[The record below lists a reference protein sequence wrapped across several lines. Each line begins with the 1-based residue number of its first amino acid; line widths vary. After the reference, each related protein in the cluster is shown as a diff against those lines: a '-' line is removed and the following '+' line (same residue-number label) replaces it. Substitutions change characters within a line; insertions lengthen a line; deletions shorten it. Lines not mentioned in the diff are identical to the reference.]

1 MSESPATSHFWVANP
16 PFFASTL
23 LVASAGDAAGGDEPR
38 VVTRLELFDA
48 DGDKVNDVTVEF
60 PVGEVG
66 VIDLEP
72 FSQALKSQGGVSHG
86 HLAVSSPDGTRHL
99 CRQTIGGSV
108 ALLQDPLLTKGREA
122 SFTPLIIGARREHQ
136 IVLVNASSEPAQ
148 VAIRLFYGNRAPE
161 WNLDIPA
168 NASRLVSLESELLS
182 STEDV
187 SWEKGAIQAYMRIAP
202 RLQASV
208 SCHVI
213 ERVPGETPEL
223 DTFRCLATW

>member
-23 LVASAGDAAGGDEPR
+23 LVASAGDIAGEDEPR

-60 PVGEVG
+60 PAGEVG

-108 ALLQDPLLTKGREA
+108 ALLQDPLLTKGRDA

-148 VAIRLFYGNRAPE
+148 VAIRLFYGN
-161 WNLDIPA
+161 LI
-168 NASRLVSLESELLS
+168 SLESELLS

>member
-1 MSESPATSHFWVANP
+1 
-16 PFFASTL
+16 
-23 LVASAGDAAGGDEPR
+23 
-38 VVTRLELFDA
+38 
-48 DGDKVNDVTVEF
+48 
-60 PVGEVG
+60 
-66 VIDLEP
+66 
-72 FSQALKSQGGVSHG
+72 
-86 HLAVSSPDGTRHL
+86 
-99 CRQTIGGSV
+99 
-108 ALLQDPLLTKGREA
+108 
-122 SFTPLIIGARREHQ
+122 
-136 IVLVNASSEPAQ
+136 
-148 VAIRLFYGNRAPE
+148 LFYGNRAPE

-168 NASRLVSLESELLS
+168 NASRLISLESELLS